1 MAVIILMTGIMPL
14 KAEAA
19 TVGEINDLIDGIVAY
34 KTEEGKC
41 RSFEDW
47 EKQLEETAGT
57 GSEWYFISLIQNK
70 TATETLNFAKSLKEY
85 TLSNNIPGATA
96 RQRIAL
102 AMIACGAGDD
112 SFIEETINDST
123 GKMGIMSWIFGLHL
137 VNNGAKATDIET
149 DSMIREILSER
160 KEDGGWAI
168 MGEASDTDVTAMAL
182 QALAPYREEK
192 EVQEAIDKALVILS
206 EKQTENGDFTGFGQ
220 PNPESTAQVIIAL
233 TALDIDPLGDERF
246 IKNGNT
252 GLQGLLRYRC
262 SNGAWAHIYGG
273 KENDSATYQA
283 LMALVALKRYDRGE
297 GSFYIFYETGGCER
311 ENDNFKEGIEKEQNS
326 EREEEKDHKDQET
339 LPVNPYKAVGETE
352 PREINKKTSDIN
364 IKLFIYAGLIL
375 SGLILSLVLLL
386 KGRKNKKNF
395 IFIAAVCVILGLIV
409 HFTEFSSKSDY
420 YVKSRVQKEN
430 AIGSVTMTIR
440 CDTLIGKADP
450 ERIPKD
456 GEIMPVTSYEIE
468 EGDTVY
474 DILIEAVK
482 EYGIQAENRGSSSN
496 AHGMIYIAGINYLYE
511 QQFGELSGWIY
522 HVNGVAP
529 SCGCGDYILKD
540 GDVIEWHYTC
550 DLGRDL

>member
-1 MAVIILMTGIMPL
+1 
-14 KAEAA
+14 
-19 TVGEINDLIDGIVAY
+19 
-34 KTEEGKC
+34 
-41 RSFEDW
+41 
-47 EKQLEETAGT
+47 
-57 GSEWYFISLIQNK
+57 
-70 TATETLNFAKSLKEY
+70 
-85 TLSNNIPGATA
+85 
-96 RQRIAL
+96 
-102 AMIACGAGDD
+102 
-112 SFIEETINDST
+112 
-123 GKMGIMSWIFGLHL
+123 
-137 VNNGAKATDIET
+137 
-149 DSMIREILSER
+149 
-160 KEDGGWAI
+160 

-192 EVQEAIDKALVILS
+192 EVQEAIDSALVILS

-220 PNPESTAQVIIAL
+220 PNPESTAQVIIGL
-233 TALDIDPLGDERF
+233 TALDIDPLEDERF

-252 GLQGLLRYRC
+252 AFQGLLRYRC

-273 KENDSATYQA
+273 KENDSATCQA
-283 LMALVALKRYDRGE
+283 LMALVALKRYYQGE
-297 GSFYIFYETGGCER
+297 GSFYQFDETGSFEN
-311 ENDNFKEGIEKEQNS
+311 ENDIIEEGNKKEQNC
-326 EREEEKDHKDQET
+326 EREEEKDNKDQET
-339 LPVNPYKAVGETE
+339 LPLNIDPVGIWTE
-352 PREINKKTSDIN
+352 PREINKKTSGIN
-364 IKLFIYAGLIL
+364 VKLFIYAGLIL

-420 YVKSRVQKEN
+420 YVKSQIQKEN

-450 ERIPKD
+450 EQIPKD

>member
-1 MAVIILMTGIMPL
+1 MTGIMPL

-34 KTEEGKC
+34 KTEEGEC

-252 GLQGLLRYRC
+252 ALQGLLRYRC

-339 LPVNPYKAVGETE
+339 LSVNPYKVVGETE
-352 PREINKKTSDIN
+352 PREINKKTFNIN